1 MYRHSSRS
9 KGFSL
14 FSQQGERLKSLLQVI
29 VFLLTGCITP
39 VTPLPP
45 TPVPTLAPTGPDGE
59 PWWQSAIFYEIFV
72 RSFYDSNG
80 DGIGDLNGIVEK
92 LDYLNDGDPATTTD
106 LGVTALWLM
115 PIHPSPSY
123 HGYDVTDYY
132 AVNPEYGTTADFQQL
147 VAEAHRRGVRVIID
161 FVMNHTS
168 VAHPWF
174 VEAQDPQSPRR
185 DWYVWSADDPG
196 GVGPW
201 GQQIWH
207 EAPSGDHY
215 YGVFWEGM
223 PDLNYTNPD
232 VQAEMTAVAHF
243 WLTEMGVDGLRVD
256 GARYLVEEANGT
268 KKVLADSAG
277 THAQF
282 RDLRTAYKAF
292 KPAAMTVGEV
302 WTTNDAVATYL
313 QGDEFDLAFNFD
325 LASALVKSANTGDA
339 DAARLSLALSLTLL
353 PVNATAT
360 FLTNH
365 DIDRVMAQLG
375 DDVNKAKRAATMLLT
390 LPGTPFLYYGE
401 EIGMV
406 GKKPD
411 EDIRLPMQWNGG
423 DNGGFTTGTPWR
435 ALNEDAATKNVAAH
449 LADPNSLLAHYRTL
463 IALRQSQPAL
473 RTGETFKMKSANRG
487 VLPYLRAIDDQILL
501 VVNNLRD
508 EATADYALTLE
519 SGPLTPDQ
527 RYRVEP
533 LWGDGP
539 FAEVT
544 ADAKGGFKNYQPTS
558 GMAPG
563 QTLILA
569 LQPVE

>member
-1 MYRHSSRS
+1 MGRRTI
-9 KGFSL
+9 
-14 FSQQGERLKSLLQVI
+14 SLLAV
-29 VFLLTGCITP
+29 VWLLVACIQP
-39 VTPLPP
+39 VAQPASAPLPA
-45 TPVPTLAPTGPDGE
+45 PVPTLAPTGPDGE
-59 PWWQSAIFYEIFV
+59 PWWQSAVFYEIFV

-80 DGIGDLNGIVEK
+80 DGIGDLNGIIAK

-115 PIHPSPSY
+115 PIQPSPSY

-132 AVNPEYGTTADFQQL
+132 AVNPDYGTAEDFRRL
-147 VAEAHRRGVRVIID
+147 LAEAHRRGIRVIID

-168 VAHPWF
+168 VEHPWF
-174 VEAQDPQSPRR
+174 VAAQDAQSPRR
-185 DWYVWSADDPG
+185 DWYRWSAADPG
-196 GVGPW
+196 GAGPW
-201 GQQIWH
+201 GQQVWH
-207 EAPSGDHY
+207 EAATGDYY

-223 PDLNYTNPD
+223 PDLNYTNPA
-232 VQAEMTAVAHF
+232 VQAEMTAVARF
-243 WLTEMGVDGLRVD
+243 WLAEMGVDGLRID
-256 GARYLVEEANGT
+256 GARYLVEEVNGT
-268 KKVLADSAG
+268 KKVLADSSG

-282 RDLRTAYKAF
+282 RDFRTAYKAIN
-292 KPAAMTVGEV
+292 PAAMTVGEV

-339 DAARLSLALSLTLL
+339 DAARLSLALSLKLL
-353 PVNATAT
+353 PVHATAT

-365 DIDRVMAQLG
+365 DIDRVMSQLG
-375 DDVNKAKRAATMLLT
+375 DDVNKAKRAAAMLLT

-411 EDIRLPMQWNGG
+411 EDIRRPMQWDRGE
-423 DNGGFTTGTPWR
+423 NGGFTTGTPWR
-435 ALNEDAATKNVAAH
+435 ALNDDAAVKNVEAQ

-473 RTGETFKMKSANRG
+473 RNGETFKMKSANRA
-487 VLPYLRAIDDQILL
+487 VLPYLRATDEQILL

-508 EATADYALTLE
+508 EPIDDYALTLE

-527 RYRVEP
+527 RYRIEP
-533 LWGDGP
+533 LWGEGP

-544 ADAKGGFKNYQPTS
+544 TDAKGGFKAYQPTAS
-558 GMAPG
+558 LAPG
-563 QTLILA
+563 QTLLLV
-569 LQPVE
+569 LQPIQ

>member
-1 MYRHSSRS
+1 M
-9 KGFSL
+9 
-14 FSQQGERLKSLLQVI
+14 ERRAI
-29 VFLLTGCITP
+29 PLLTMVVWLLVACIQP
-39 VTPLPP
+39 VTPPAATPP
-45 TPVPTLAPTGPDGE
+45 PAPVPTLAPTGPDGE

-72 RSFYDSNG
+72 RSFYDSDG

-92 LDYLNDGDPATTTD
+92 LDYLNDGNPTTTTD

-132 AVNPEYGTTADFQQL
+132 AVNPEYGTTDDFKRL
-147 VAEAHRRGVRVIID
+147 LAEAHRRGVRVIID

-174 VEAQDPQSPRR
+174 VEAQDPQSSRR
-185 DWYVWSADDPG
+185 DWYIWSAENPG
-196 GVGPW
+196 GAGPW
-201 GQQIWH
+201 GQQVWH
-207 EAPSGDHY
+207 EAPAGDYY
-215 YGVFWEGM
+215 YGVFWAGM
-223 PDLNYTNPD
+223 PDLNYVTPA
-232 VQAEMTAVAHF
+232 VQAEMTAVARF
-243 WLTEMGVDGLRVD
+243 WLAEMGVDGLRVD
-256 GARYLVEEANGT
+256 GARYLVEETDGA

-282 RDLRTAYKAF
+282 RALRTAYKAIN
-292 KPAAMTVGEV
+292 PAAMTVGEV
-302 WTTNDAVATYL
+302 WTSNDAVATYL

-339 DAARLSLALSLTLL
+339 DAARLSLALSLKLL
-353 PVNATAT
+353 PVAATAT

-365 DIDRVMAQLG
+365 DMDRVMAQLG

-401 EIGMV
+401 EIGLL

-411 EDIRLPMQWNGG
+411 EDIRRPMPWRGG
-423 DNGGFTTGTPWR
+423 ENGGFTTGTPWR
-435 ALNEDAATKNVAAH
+435 ALNEDAATKNVAGQ
-449 LADPNSLLAHYRTL
+449 LADPNSLLAHYRVL

-473 RTGETFKMKSANRG
+473 RSGETFKMKSANRA
-487 VLPYLRAIDDQILL
+487 VLPYLRAGGDQILL
-501 VVNNLRD
+501 IVNNLRD
-508 EATADYALTLE
+508 EAADDYALTLE

-527 RYRVEP
+527 RYRVKP

-544 ADAKGGFKNYQPTS
+544 ADAKGGFKDYQPTA
-558 GMAPG
+558 GLAPG

-569 LQPVE
+569 LQPAE

>member
-1 MYRHSSRS
+1 MA
-9 KGFSL
+9 
-14 FSQQGERLKSLLQVI
+14 LLGSV
-29 VFLLTGCITP
+29 VWLLVACIQP
-39 VTPLPP
+39 VTQPTTTPLPA
-45 TPVPTLAPTGPDGE
+45 PVPTLAPTGPAGE

-80 DGIGDLNGIVEK
+80 DGIGDLDGITEK

-123 HGYDVTDYY
+123 HGYDVIDYY
-132 AVNPEYGTTADFQQL
+132 AVNPEYGTTEDFQRL
-147 VAEAHRRGVRVIID
+147 LAEAHRRGIRVIID

-168 VAHPWF
+168 LEHPWF
-174 VEAQDPQSPRR
+174 VEAQDVQSPRR
-185 DWYVWSADDPG
+185 DWYRWSATDPG
-196 GVGPW
+196 GAGPW
-201 GQQIWH
+201 GQQAWH
-207 EAPSGDHY
+207 EAPAGDYY

-223 PDLNYTNPD
+223 PDLNYTNPA
-232 VQAEMTAVAHF
+232 VQAEMTAVARF
-243 WLTEMGVDGLRVD
+243 WLAEMGVDGLRID
-256 GARYLVEEANGT
+256 GARYLVEEGDGA
-268 KKVLADSAG
+268 KKVLADSTG

-282 RDLRTAYKAF
+282 RDFRTAYKAIN
-292 KPAAMTVGEV
+292 PAAMTVGEV

-339 DAARLSLALSLTLL
+339 DAARLSLALSLKLL
-353 PVNATAT
+353 PVAATAT

-365 DIDRVMAQLG
+365 DIDRVMSQLG

-411 EDIRLPMQWNGG
+411 EDIRLPMQWDRGE
-423 DNGGFTTGTPWR
+423 NGGFTTGTPWR
-435 ALNEDAATKNVAAH
+435 ARNDDAAAKNVEAQ

-473 RTGETFKMKSANRG
+473 RNGETFKMKSANRA
-487 VLPYLRAIDDQILL
+487 VLPYLRATDDQILL

-508 EATADYALTLE
+508 EPIDDYALTLE

-527 RYRVEP
+527 RYRIEP

-544 ADAKGGFKNYQPTS
+544 TDAKGGFKAYQPTAS
-558 GMAPG
+558 LAPG
-563 QTLILA
+563 QTLLLV
-569 LQPVE
+569 LQPIQ

>member
-1 MYRHSSRS
+1 MA
-9 KGFSL
+9 
-14 FSQQGERLKSLLQVI
+14 LLGSV
-29 VFLLTGCITP
+29 VWLLVACIQP
-39 VTPLPP
+39 VTQPTTTPLPA
-45 TPVPTLAPTGPDGE
+45 PVPTLAPTGPAGE

-80 DGIGDLNGIVEK
+80 DGIGDLNGITEK

-123 HGYDVTDYY
+123 HGYDVIDYY
-132 AVNPEYGTTADFQQL
+132 AVNPEYGTTEDFQRL
-147 VAEAHRRGVRVIID
+147 LAEAHRRGIRVIID

-168 VAHPWF
+168 VEHPWF
-174 VEAQDPQSPRR
+174 VEAQDAQSPRR
-185 DWYVWSADDPG
+185 DWYRWSATDPG
-196 GVGPW
+196 GAGPW
-201 GQQIWH
+201 GQQAWH
-207 EAPSGDHY
+207 EAPAGDYY

-223 PDLNYTNPD
+223 PDLNYTNPA
-232 VQAEMTAVAHF
+232 VQAEMTAVARF
-243 WLTEMGVDGLRVD
+243 WLAEMGVDGLRID
-256 GARYLVEEANGT
+256 GARYLVEEGDGA
-268 KKVLADSAG
+268 KKVLADSIG

-282 RDLRTAYKAF
+282 RDFRTAYKAIN
-292 KPAAMTVGEV
+292 PAAMTVGEV

-313 QGDEFDLAFNFD
+313 HGDEFDLAFNFD

-339 DAARLSLALSLTLL
+339 DAARLSLALSLKLL
-353 PVNATAT
+353 PVAATAT

-365 DIDRVMAQLG
+365 DIDRVMSQLG
-375 DDVNKAKRAATMLLT
+375 DDVNKANRAATMLLT

-411 EDIRLPMQWNGG
+411 EDIRLPMQWDRGE
-423 DNGGFTTGTPWR
+423 NGGFTTGTPWR
-435 ALNEDAATKNVAAH
+435 ARNDDAAAKNVEAQ

-473 RTGETFKMKSANRG
+473 RNGETFKMKSANRA
-487 VLPYLRAIDDQILL
+487 VLPYLRATDDQILL

-508 EATADYALTLE
+508 ESTDDYALTLE

-527 RYRVEP
+527 RYRIEP

-544 ADAKGGFKNYQPTS
+544 TDAKGGFKAYQPTAS
-558 GMAPG
+558 LAPG
-563 QTLILA
+563 QTLLLV
-569 LQPVE
+569 LQPIQ

>member
-1 MYRHSSRS
+1 MGRSVLSS
-9 KGFSL
+9 L
-14 FSQQGERLKSLLQVI
+14 AVVIWLLVA
-29 VFLLTGCITP
+29 CIQP
-39 VTPLPP
+39 VTPPAATPP
-45 TPVPTLAPTGPDGE
+45 PAPVPTLAPTGPDGE

-80 DGIGDLNGIVEK
+80 DGIGDLNGIIAK
-92 LDYLNDGDPATTTD
+92 LDYLNDGDSTTTTD

-132 AVNPEYGTTADFQQL
+132 GVNPAYGTTDDFQRL
-147 VAEAHRRGVRVIID
+147 IAEAHRRGVRVIID

-168 VAHPWF
+168 IEHPWF

-201 GQQIWH
+201 GQQVWH
-207 EAPSGDHY
+207 KAPAGDHY

-223 PDLNYTNPD
+223 PDLNFANPD
-232 VQAEMTAVAHF
+232 MQAEMTEVARF
-243 WLTEMGVDGLRVD
+243 WLAEMGVDGLRVD
-256 GARYLVEEANGT
+256 GARYLVEETNGA

-282 RDLRTAYKAF
+282 RALRTAYKAIN
-292 KPAAMTVGEV
+292 PAAMTVGEV
-302 WTTNDAVATYL
+302 WTSNDAVATYL

-339 DAARLSLALSLTLL
+339 DAARLSLALSLKLL
-353 PVNATAT
+353 PVHATAT

-375 DDVNKAKRAATMLLT
+375 DDVNKAKRAATLLLT

-411 EDIRLPMQWNGG
+411 EDIRLPMQWSSES
-423 DNGGFTTGTPWR
+423 NGGFTTGTPWR
-435 ALNEDAATKNVAAH
+435 ALNEDAATKNVAAQ
-449 LADPNSLLAHYRTL
+449 LADPNSLLAHYRIL

-473 RTGETFKMKSANRG
+473 RTGETFKMKSANRA
-487 VLPYLRAIDDQILL
+487 VLPYLRASDDQILL

-508 EATADYALTLE
+508 EVTADYALTLE

-527 RYRVEP
+527 RYQVEA

-539 FAEVT
+539 FVEVT
-544 ADAKGGFKNYQPTS
+544 ADAKGGFKNYQPTT
-558 GMAPG
+558 GLAPG

-569 LQPVE
+569 FQPVE

>member
-1 MYRHSSRS
+1 MRR
-9 KGFSL
+9 
-14 FSQQGERLKSLLQVI
+14 QMMALLGSV
-29 VFLLTGCITP
+29 VWLLVACIQPMTQPAATP
-39 VTPLPP
+39 QP

-80 DGIGDLNGIVEK
+80 DGVGDLNGIVAK
-92 LDYLNDGDPATTTD
+92 LDYLNDGDPTTATD

-132 AVNPEYGTTADFQQL
+132 AVNPDYGTTEDFQRL
-147 VAEAHRRGVRVIID
+147 LAEAHRRGIRVIID

-168 VAHPWF
+168 IEHPWF
-174 VEAQDPQSPRR
+174 AEAQDPQSPRR

-196 GVGPW
+196 GAGPW
-201 GQQIWH
+201 GQQVWH
-207 EAPSGDHY
+207 EAPAGDYY

-223 PDLNYTNPD
+223 PDLNYTNLA
-232 VQAEMTAVAHF
+232 VQAEMTEVARF
-243 WLTEMGVDGLRVD
+243 WLEEMGVDGLRVD
-256 GARYLVEEANGT
+256 GARYIVEETGGV

-282 RDLRTAYKAF
+282 RAFRTAYKAIN
-292 KPAAMTVGEV
+292 PVAMTVGEV
-302 WTTNDAVATYL
+302 WTSNDAVATYL

-339 DAARLSLALSLTLL
+339 DAARLSLALSLKLL

-365 DIDRVMAQLG
+365 DIDRVMSQLG

-411 EDIRLPMQWNGG
+411 EDIRRPMQWSSGE
-423 DNGGFTTGTPWR
+423 NGGFTTGAPWR
-435 ALNEDAATKNVAAH
+435 APNADATTKNVEAQ
-449 LADPNSLLAHYRTL
+449 LADPNSLLGHYRAL

-473 RTGETFKMKSANRG
+473 RNGETFKMKSANRA
-487 VLPYLRAIDDQILL
+487 VLPYLRASDDQILL

-508 EATADYALTLE
+508 EVTADYALTVE
-519 SGPLTPDQ
+519 NGPLTPEQ
-527 RYRVEP
+527 RYRIAP
-533 LWGDGP
+533 IWGDGP

-544 ADAKGGFKNYQPTS
+544 ADPKGGFKNYQPTAAL
-558 GMAPG
+558 APG
-563 QTLILA
+563 QTIILT
-569 LQPVE
+569 LQPVK